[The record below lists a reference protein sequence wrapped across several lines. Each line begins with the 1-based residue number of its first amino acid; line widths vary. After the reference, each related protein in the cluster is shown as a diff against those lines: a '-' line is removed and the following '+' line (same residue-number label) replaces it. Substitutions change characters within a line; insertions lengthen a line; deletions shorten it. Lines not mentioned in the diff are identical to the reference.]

1 MLEVQNLCK
10 NYHTGFLGQKQVHAV
25 KDVSFS
31 IEEGEIFGIF
41 GQSGCGKTTISKIIM
56 GLLPASSGRIL
67 YSNRDLTSL
76 NKKGWK
82 AVRREIQMVYQHPQ
96 MSFNPRSTIYEACA
110 EPLRIYGL
118 AENRQQEREMVG
130 QMLCEVGVSPDQMKK
145 FPHEISGGQAQRIS
159 FARTLA
165 LQPRLLILDE
175 PTSMLDISVQAQIL
189 QTVRQI
195 NREKGITML
204 FISHDLDIVHA
215 ICNHV
220 AVMEKGRIVEA
231 GRVDEVFNH
240 PKHPYTLKLLDAR
253 L

>member
-25 KDVSFS
+25 KDVSFR

-56 GLLPASSGRIL
+56 GLLSASSGQIM
-67 YSNRDLTSL
+67 YGDRDLTSL
-76 NKKGWK
+76 SKKGWK

-118 AENRQQEREMVG
+118 AENRQQEREMVE

-215 ICNHV
+215 ICNRV

-231 GRVDEVFNH
+231 GSVNELFEN